1 MESLFYLLAYMLTGT
16 LPWIINPRTKKESFS
31 ERFYVVRK
39 LKFST
44 KPKDLIVRQNAQ
56 VTGES
61 YHLLI

>member
-1 MESLFYLLAYMLTGT
+1 MLTGT
-16 LPWIINPRTKKESFS
+16 LPWIINPRAKKGSFS

-44 KPKDLIVRQNAQ
+44 KPRDLIVRQNAQ
-56 VTGES
+56 VTGED